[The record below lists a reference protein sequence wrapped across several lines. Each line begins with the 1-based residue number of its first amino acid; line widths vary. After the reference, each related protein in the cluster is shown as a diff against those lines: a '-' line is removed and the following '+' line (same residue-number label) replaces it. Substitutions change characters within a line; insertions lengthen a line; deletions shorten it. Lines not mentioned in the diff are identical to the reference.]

1 MDAVPFIR
9 GVTVSGGEP
18 TIHHKKLV
26 PLFQKLREEGL
37 TCYLDS
43 SGFFEFDAI
52 RPLIDVTDKFL
63 FDLKGEGLGLQRL
76 CFDRQKSPRHRPS
89 KHHPY
94 SPAYQARKLRSQFKE
109 LGAIITIQ

>member
-43 SGFFEFDAI
+43 SGFFEFEAI

-63 FDLKGEGLGLQRL
+63 FDLKGEGLGLQSL
-76 CFDRQKSPRHRPS
+76 CFDRQKSPRHCPS
-89 KHHPY
+89 KHHSY
-94 SPAYQARKLRSQFKE
+94 SSTYQARKFRSQFEE
-109 LGAIITIQ
+109 LGATFAIK

>member
-18 TIHHKKLV
+18 TIHHIKARSIV
-26 PLFQKLREEGL
+26 SKLREEGL

-63 FDLKGEGLGLQRL
+63 FDLKGEGLGLQSL
-76 CFDRQKSPRHRPS
+76 CFDRQNRQALSRKTSSPLINISS
-89 KHHPY
+89 K
-94 SPAYQARKLRSQFKE
+94 K
-109 LGAIITIQ
+109 T